1 MTSQQRRVV
10 IAAREDRL
18 RRSLREGLEALGYTT
33 WGEASDGLAVL
44 SQARRARPH
53 LVVLAPPLPSLD
65 SAQVAET
72 LIRSGVAPVVLV
84 LPEEGPSEELPVRE
98 ETICAPLLQPFSKS
112 SLAAA
117 ADLARQ
123 RFERLLVIR
132 TELRGLR
139 RERGGAR
146 LLERAKSLLIRRFD
160 IGEPEAFWRIQRCCL
175 DSSEPAR
182 DAVEAMIAENR
193 LVLESDE
200 LTHR

>member
-18 RRSLREGLEALGYTT
+18 RRSLREGLEALGYVT
-33 WGEASDGLAVL
+33 WGEASDGLAAL

-65 SAQVAET
+65 STQVAET
-72 LIRSGVAPVVLV
+72 LIRSEVAPVVLV
-84 LPEEGPSEELPVRE
+84 QPEDGQSEEPPIRE
-98 ETICAPLLQPFSKS
+98 ETICAPLIQPFSRS

-117 ADLARQ
+117 VDLARQ
-123 RFERLLVIR
+123 RFERLLLIR

-146 LLERAKSLLIRRFD
+146 LLERAKSLLIRRFT
-160 IGEPEAFWRIQRCCL
+160 IGEPEAFWRIQCYCL
-175 DSSEPAR
+175 DSKEPAR
-182 DAVEAMIAENR
+182 EAVEAMIAENR

-200 LTHR
+200 LTQR

>member
-18 RRSLREGLEALGYTT
+18 RRSVREGLETLGYVT
-33 WGEASDGLAVL
+33 WGEASDGMAAL

-65 SAQVAET
+65 GAQVAET
-72 LIRSGVAPVVLV
+72 LIRSEVAPVVLV
-84 LPEEGPSEELPVRE
+84 LPEAGPSEEAPVRE
-98 ETICAPLLQPFSKS
+98 ETICAPLIRPFSTS

-117 ADLARQ
+117 AELARQ

-132 TELRGLR
+132 GELRGLR

-146 LLERAKSLLIRRFD
+146 LLERAKSLLIRRLGID
-160 IGEPEAFWRIQRCCL
+160 EPEAFWRIQRYCL
-175 DSSEPAR
+175 DAAQPAHS
-182 DAVEAMIAENR
+182 AVEAMIAENR
-193 LVLESDE
+193 LVLEADA
-200 LTHR
+200 LTQR